1 MANRSSDAPGTG
13 GLGDWGTGAR
23 GLGARGWGLAV
34 RPASGLGAR
43 GSGLAVPAELKPS
56 RYREKIVFAVFAAFA
71 FLTPGHAQQP
81 DRARTEALARRAT
94 ERLQSLQREADRL
107 AAEERS
113 LLNDVKKLEIERQIR
128 AEELKRVDADAAK
141 VQTELAA
148 TVERAESLEQASR
161 DETPQLRARLVEIYK
176 LGEAR
181 YLRLLLSTPDL
192 RRLGQ
197 STRTVAAL
205 ARLDRERVASHAHTL
220 DELKRERKALE
231 DRRSQLALLRGAAEK
246 AGLAAQRAAQSK
258 SELIRDIDNR
268 RDLNAQLAGELQA
281 AQQKVQAAL
290 RDLSTGA
297 AASGDPSLPLRPFRG
312 DLEWPAAG
320 TIARRFGRGPTS
332 NGMEIAAVE
341 GADARAV
348 HDGVV
353 AFAGAFSGFGNLVI
367 LDHGSQTFS
376 LYGDLLDIAV
386 KKGDRVEHGRKV
398 GTVGATSSGA
408 SGLYFELRVDGQPV
422 DPLQWLRKR

>member
-1 MANRSSDAPGTG
+1 MVGT
-13 GLGDWGTGAR
+13 
-23 GLGARGWGLAV
+23 
-34 RPASGLGAR
+34 R
-43 GSGLAVPAELKPS
+43 GSGLALGPVGPGGWGFAVPTGTQAAQS
-56 RYREKIVFAVFAAFA
+56 GRSWRRKIVSALSAIAAVSALLVAS
-71 FLTPGHAQQP
+71 AQQS

-113 LLNDVKKLEIERQIR
+113 LLNDVKKLEIDRQIR
-128 AEELKRVDADAAK
+128 AEELKRVDADTAK
-141 VQTELAA
+141 VQAELDA
-148 TVERAESLEQASR
+148 TVRRAESLEQASR

-192 RRLGQ
+192 RKLGQ
-197 STRTVAAL
+197 STRTVAVL
-205 ARLDRERVASHAHTL
+205 ARLDRERVAAHARTL
-220 DELKRERKALE
+220 DDLQRERTALE
-231 DRRSQLALLRGAAEK
+231 DRRSQLTALRGAAEK

-258 SELIRDIDNR
+258 SALIRDIDSR
-268 RDLNAQLAGELQA
+268 RDMNVQLAGELQA

-290 RDLSTGA
+290 RDLSAGGA
-297 AASGDPSLPLRPFRG
+297 VSGDPALPLRPFRG
-312 DLEWPAAG
+312 DLDWPATG
-320 TIARRFGRGPTS
+320 TVARRFGSGPTS
-332 NGMEIAAVE
+332 NGMEIAAAE
-341 GADARAV
+341 GADARAI

-353 AFAGAFSGFGNLVI
+353 AFAGTFSGFGNLVI

-386 KKGDRVEHGRKV
+386 KKGDRVDHGRRV